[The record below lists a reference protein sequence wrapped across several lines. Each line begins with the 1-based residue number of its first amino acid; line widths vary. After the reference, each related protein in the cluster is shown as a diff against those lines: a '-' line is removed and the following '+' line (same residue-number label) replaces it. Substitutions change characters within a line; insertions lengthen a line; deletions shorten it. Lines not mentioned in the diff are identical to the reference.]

1 MYANLLIL
9 CVQEH
14 GLQIC
19 KAKFVV
25 STGTMLAN
33 SYKTKVVGGIG
44 YTLKYWLTLKHLCEW
59 LNEACSKQALR
70 KALNKYQSKYDVKS
84 PAAQMPSSLIILVI

>member
-1 MYANLLIL
+1 MKRMKGVEFWEQQQQYCREKIHTLMYANLLIL

-19 KAKFVV
+19 KAEFVV

-33 SYKTKVVGGIG
+33 SYKTKVVGGSVPG
-44 YTLKYWLTLKHLCEW
+44 SFSL
-59 LNEACSKQALR
+59 Q
-70 KALNKYQSKYDVKS
+70 VKV
-84 PAAQMPSSLIILVI
+84 LDTH